1 MSLKKRMDDLERRLK
16 VLEDDKAEEDE
27 LVRAA
32 FEPPKRKGYPR
43 DEVEQYGKLHR

>member
-1 MSLKKRMDDLERRLK
+1 MDDLERRLK
-16 VLEDDKAEEDE
+16 VLEDIKTEEDE

-43 DEVEQYGKLHR
+43 DEVEQYGKLRKQP